1 MDEKIKILSILVDFN
16 EKESQRLTSL
26 RKQKQKERAE
36 HLQDLKIRFP
46 LGPNQLSIVNLPF
59 EKLVQKLQNREL
71 KAREVL
77 EAFIAKAVQVTTE
90 FNCVTEFIPQSLV
103 SLKNPSHAYGQR
115 CRPKIILL

>member
-36 HLQDLKIRFP
+36 QLQDLKIRFP